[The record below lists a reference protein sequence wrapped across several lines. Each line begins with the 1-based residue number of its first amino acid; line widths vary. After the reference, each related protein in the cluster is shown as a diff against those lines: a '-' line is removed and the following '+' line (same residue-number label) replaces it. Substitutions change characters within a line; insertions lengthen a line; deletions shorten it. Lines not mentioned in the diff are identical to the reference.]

1 MPERIAEAS
10 PHFKAR
16 IAGFFWLM
24 TIVTGMF
31 AFLIGGRFVVPGD
44 AAATATN
51 IMANETLY
59 RLSFAANLVATAC
72 YLTVTLL
79 IYVLLK
85 PVNRNISL
93 LAAFFSL
100 TGCATGVVSGLLYLA
115 PIGILG
121 GAKYLSVF
129 SVEQLQALAL
139 TFVTL
144 SLQANDIGLVFFGL
158 QVLSVAYLIH
168 RSTFLPRILGALLGL
183 TGLCYLTNSFAN
195 FLALP
200 FRAYLLPLVAAGGLL
215 GEGSLTVW
223 LLVKG
228 VNAQR
233 WREQARKATF
243 VNQSGT
249 PAG

>member
-24 TIVTGMF
+24 TILTGMF
-31 AFLIGGRFVVPGD
+31 AFLIGGRLVVPGD
-44 AAATATN
+44 AATTATN
-51 IMANETLY
+51 ITANETLY

-93 LAAFFSL
+93 LGAFFSL
-100 TGCATGVVSGLLYLA
+100 TGCATGGVSCLLYLA
-115 PIGILG
+115 PIGILSG
-121 GAKYLSVF
+121 TKYLSVF

-144 SLQANDIGLVFFGL
+144 SLQVNDIGLVFFGL
-158 QVLSVAYLIH
+158 HVLTVGYLIR
-168 RSTFLPRILGALLGL
+168 RSTFLPRILGALLAV
-183 TGLCYLTNSFAN
+183 TGVCYLTNSFAD
-195 FLALP
+195 FLSLP
-200 FRAYLLPLVAAGGLL
+200 FKTYLLPFVAAGGLL

-228 VNAQR
+228 VNIER
-233 WREQARKATF
+233 WNEQASLGR
-243 VNQSGT
+243 
-249 PAG
+249 